1 MTVDKQVQAGRLMIL
16 PPRLSPPIVWPK
28 WKAPLGS
35 KRQSPEQ
42 PQVWP
47 GMQVLVIGSARA
59 SFVAKAAERTAPDG
73 KVIVLSPDH
82 EAVGRMEKHL
92 APLEFDHLVLE
103 TASPGRM
110 PLSDHSVDRA
120 FLVTGFRAIP
130 DLGRTLAEVHRV
142 VRGEGQLVVHRR
154 FLLARFLPLQRVV
167 RLCLDAGFDPI
178 ASQGTLLH
186 LTLMFE
192 KRHNQDPAQGGQVD
206 LPRL

>member
-73 KVIVLSPDH
+73 KVIALSPDH
-82 EAVGRMEKHL
+82 EAMGRLEKHL

-103 TASPGRM
+103 TASPERI
-110 PLSDHSVDRA
+110 PLSDLSVDRA
-120 FLVTGFRAIP
+120 FLVMGLRAVP
-130 DLGRTLAEVHRV
+130 DLGRALAEVHRV
-142 VRGEGQLVVHRR
+142 VRGEGQLVIHRR
-154 FLLARFLPLQRVV
+154 FLFARFLPRQPIVS
-167 RLCLDAGFDPI
+167 LCLDAGFDPV
-178 ASQGTLLH
+178 ASHGTLLH
-186 LTLMFE
+186 QSLTFE
-192 KRHNQDPAQGGQVD
+192 KQHHEHLDPA
-206 LPRL
+206 